1 MSGEGAD
8 RFDRRI
14 FLAILAS
21 AAFTTRIAQ
30 AAGAWRTLSGPFV
43 QERTL
48 GLFKST
54 VRSQGKVT
62 LVRPDKLRWELS
74 APDEIVYWA
83 TADVLAYRSRA
94 GSGRVP
100 ANAGRIA
107 ASMADLRALLGGD
120 LASLRGRYEVKETA
134 SGDNLLLEAA
144 PKEPAQSPFKKLT
157 LELGPDRIRPLQ
169 AVLVEGPKD
178 QSRIRFGDLV
188 LDAPVDPRVME
199 PPPA

>member
-1 MSGEGAD
+1 ME
-8 RFDRRI
+8 RRI

-21 AAFTTRIAQ
+21 AAF
-30 AAGAWRTLSGPFV
+30 AARAAEAAPTWKTLTGPFT

-83 TADVLAYRSRA
+83 TPDVLAYRSRA

-107 ASMADLRALLGGD
+107 ASMADLRALLAGD
-120 LASLRGRYEVKETA
+120 LAALRGRYDVKETA
-134 SGDNLLLEAA
+134 SGDTMLLDAV
-144 PKEPAQSPFKKLT
+144 PKDPAQSPFKKLT

-169 AVLVEGPKD
+169 AILVEGPKD
-178 QSRIRFGDLV
+178 QARIRFGDLV

-199 PPPA
+199 PPPG